1 MRRRKLGWI
10 LLVAGAV
17 GIIMCVATIIVYGTN
32 TAMSIETMGVYGG
45 LGLVMFATGVEF
57 IRRSAKHANT

>member
-17 GIIMCVATIIVYGTN
+17 GIIMCVASIIVNGTQSDMDIQ
-32 TAMSIETMGVYGG
+32 TIGVYGG
-45 LGLVMFATGVEF
+45 LGLVMFATGIEF
-57 IRRSAKHANT
+57 IRRSAKHVNT